1 MQNLADNLHLIRETW
16 KISAADIPNLV
27 GIKLTRESVYS
38 YEKKTKPSIDYLL
51 KMEELSGFT
60 VRELCTTKIN
70 KFDLPDRPYRHGE
83 GLQIITDKIET
94 IKVKEPAIPYGKPG
108 PTDNETIIVQRK
120 LIAMLEA
127 RILEL
132 EKQLKSEK

>member
-1 MQNLADNLHLIRETW
+1 MEFNNNLKMIRLFWNIKGEDLAILIGPKYDYQ
-16 KISAADIPNLV
+16 KI
-27 GIKLTRESVYS
+27 YS
-38 YEKKTKPSIDYLL
+38 YEKTTKPPIEYLL

-60 VRELCTTKIN
+60 IRELCTTKIN

>member
-1 MQNLADNLHLIRETW
+1 MKLLSENLYLIRDVW
-16 KISAADIPNLV
+16 DISAAHLPAIMGL
-27 GIKLTRESVYS
+27 KLTKDNIYS
-38 YEKKTKPSIDYLL
+38 YEKATNPKIDYLL

-83 GLQIITDKIET
+83 GLQIITDKLET
-94 IKVKEPAIPYGKPG
+94 IKVSEPALPYGKPG

-127 RILEL
+127 RIKDLET
-132 EKQLKSEK
+132 QLQKL